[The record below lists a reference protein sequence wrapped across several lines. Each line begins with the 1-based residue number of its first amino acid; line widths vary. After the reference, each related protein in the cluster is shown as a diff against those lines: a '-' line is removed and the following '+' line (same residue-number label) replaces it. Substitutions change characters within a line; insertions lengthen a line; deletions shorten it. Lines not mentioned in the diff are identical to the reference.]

1 MFNNIVCAVDGSDH
15 ALKAA
20 EVASAL
26 AAKFGSKLT
35 LLTVTK
41 KISVTPEIKRYLELE
56 HLTGEPQYVLDDMT
70 KRILEAAAQ
79 SARDAGVSSVKTE
92 VRIGPPARTIVDF
105 AQRNDADAVV
115 LGSRGVGDLE
125 GALLGSVSH
134 KVANLAA
141 MTVIAVK

>member
-1 MFNNIVCAVDGSDH
+1 MFNNIVCAVDGSEH

-26 AAKFGSKLT
+26 AAKFGARLT
-35 LLTVTK
+35 LLTVTR

-56 HLTGEPQYVLDDMT
+56 HLTGEPQYVLDAMT
-70 KRILEAAAQ
+70 KRILEAATQ
-79 SARDAGVSSVKTE
+79 TARDAGVASVETE

-105 AQRNDADAVV
+105 AKRNDADAIV
-115 LGSRGVGDLE
+115 LGSRGVGDIE

>member
-1 MFNNIVCAVDGSDH
+1 MFKNIVCAVDGSAH

-20 EVASAL
+20 EVASNL
-26 AAKFGSKLT
+26 AARFGAALT
-35 LLTVTK
+35 LLTVTREIK
-41 KISVTPEIKRYLELE
+41 VTPQIKRYMELE

-70 KRILEAAAQ
+70 REIMEAAKRA
-79 SARDAGVSSVKTE
+79 AAEVGVETVKTE
-92 VRIGPPARTIVDF
+92 IKVGPPARTIVDF
-105 AQRNDADAVV
+105 AKRSEADAIV
-115 LGSRGVGDLE
+115 LGSRGLGDVE

>member
-1 MFNNIVCAVDGSDH
+1 MFENIVCAVDGSEH

-26 AAKFGSKLT
+26 ASKFGSRLT

-70 KRILEAAAQ
+70 KQIMEAATRTAQ
-79 SARDAGVSSVKTE
+79 EAGVPSVKTE
-92 VRIGPPARTIVDF
+92 VEVGPPARTIVNF
-105 AQRNDADAVV
+105 ARRNDADAIV
-115 LGSRGVGDLE
+115 LGSRGVGDVE

-134 KVANLAA
+134 KVANLATCTCV
-141 MTVIAVK
+141 TVK

>member
-1 MFNNIVCAVDGSDH
+1 MFNNIICAVDGSDH

-26 AAKFGSKLT
+26 AAKFGAQLT
-35 LLTVTK
+35 LLTVTR

-70 KRILEAAAQ
+70 KRILEAATQA
-79 SARDAGVSSVKTE
+79 ARDAGVAAVKTE

-105 AQRNDADAVV
+105 AKRSDADVIV
-115 LGSRGVGDLE
+115 LGSRGVGDIE

>member
-1 MFNNIVCAVDGSDH
+1 MFNNIVCAVDGSEH

-26 AAKFGSKLT
+26 AAKFGARLT

-41 KISVTPEIKRYLELE
+41 QISVTPEIKRYLELE

-70 KRILEAAAQ
+70 KQILEAAARA
-79 SARDAGVSSVKTE
+79 ARNAGVSSVETKVE
-92 VRIGPPARTIVDF
+92 IGPPARTIVDF
-105 AQRNDADAVV
+105 AKRSDADAIV
-115 LGSRGVGDLE
+115 LGSRGVGDIE

>member
-1 MFNNIVCAVDGSDH
+1 MFENIVCAVDGSDH

-26 AAKFGSKLT
+26 ASKFGSRLT

-41 KISVTPEIKRYLELE
+41 EIKVTPEIRRYLELE

-70 KRILEAAAQ
+70 KRILEAATRA
-79 SARDAGVSSVKTE
+79 ARDAGVSSVKTE
-92 VRIGPPARTIVDF
+92 VRTGPPARTIVDF
-105 AQRNDADAVV
+105 ARRNGADAIV
-115 LGSRGVGDLE
+115 LGSRGLGDLE